1 MPEHGGNLA
10 AAIRRW
16 GIPRE
21 QWLDLST
28 GINPHPWPAPP
39 LPTTILHRLPEEDDG
54 LEEAARCYYGAEQV
68 LPVPGSQAAIA
79 LLPRFRSRSRVGIV
93 APTYA
98 EHEHHWRL
106 AGHDVRCLSLD
117 EVDSE
122 LDELEVLVLVRPN
135 NPDGTCLSRSR
146 VLDWW
151 RELRE
156 RGGWLIVDEAFVD
169 PEPDDSLADF
179 ARNAGFIVLRSF
191 GKFFGLPGIRLG
203 FVLADE
209 DLLQKLRAGQGPWPV
224 SSPARYWGAL
234 ALADSHW
241 QRATRARLQRS
252 AERLKNLLD
261 NSGLS
266 PRGSTRLFQFVPHS
280 DAEAIQE
287 AFASL
292 GILVRLWLATDAGGP
307 ALRFGLPG
315 AESDWRKLES
325 ALNIIM
331 GE

>member
-21 QWLDLST
+21 DWLDLST
-28 GINPHPWPAPP
+28 GINPHPWPVPP
-39 LPTTILHRLPEEDDG
+39 LPTGILHRLPEEDDG
-54 LEEAARCYYGAEQV
+54 LEEAARRYYGVEQV

-79 LLPRFRSRSRVGIV
+79 LLPRLRPRSRVGIV

-106 AGHDVRCLSLD
+106 AGHDVRCLSFD
-117 EVDSE
+117 EVESA
-122 LDELEVLVLVRPN
+122 LGELEVLVLVRPN
-135 NPDGTCLSRSR
+135 NPDGACPPRSR
-146 VLDWW
+146 VLDWL

-169 PEPDDSLADF
+169 PEPDDSLADL

-191 GKFFGLPGIRLG
+191 GKFFGLPGLRLG
-203 FVLADE
+203 FVFADE
-209 DLLQKLRAGQGPWPV
+209 ELLQKLRTGQGPWAV
-224 SSPARYWGAL
+224 STPARYWGAR
-234 ALADSHW
+234 ALADSVW

-261 NSGLS
+261 DSGLS
-266 PRGSTRLFQFVPHS
+266 PRGSTQLFHFVPHP
-280 DAEAIQE
+280 DADAIQE

-292 GILVRLWLATDAGGP
+292 GILVRLWPATDVSEP
-307 ALRFGLPG
+307 ALRIGLPG
-315 AESDWRKLES
+315 SESDWRRLES